1 MTTPKM
7 TATQAAAYEAM
18 KGAEA
23 IFRAERTAEAQ
34 AAYQA
39 ANAAY
44 SATLPQRGP
53 ARFRDNTL
61 AARAGRRAQAEQAA
75 RTAEAMRRFWSK
87 PTPR

>member
-1 MTTPKM
+1 MARPRL
-7 TATQAAAYEAM
+7 
-18 KGAEA
+18 GAEPMTPA
-23 IFRAERTAEAQ
+23 QRKAAQREREA
-34 AAYQA
+34 ARTAYQA